1 MKIMSEQSQQPQ
13 LPPPQTSTS
22 SSVINVSSSNNNISD
37 LSSSSSN
44 LNAAT
49 HSSTTLS
56 ASSTTVA
63 AAAAATRFTYP
74 NEKSKYILQEII
86 GAGATAQVHAA
97 LCTENNERVA
107 IKRINLEKFN
117 TSMEE
122 LFKEIQVM
130 SQCHHE
136 NVVTYYTSFVVEEEL
151 WLVLRLLDGGSL
163 LDILKFRMKTMNIKH
178 GVLDEISIATVLR
191 EVLKGL
197 EYFHANGH
205 IHRDIKAGNIL
216 LGLDGSIQIADFG
229 VSAFISS
236 GGDMTRDKVKHT
248 FVGTPCWMAPEV
260 MEQKPTGY
268 DTKADI
274 WSLGITAIEL
284 ATGTAPYHK
293 YPPMKVLMMTLQNE
307 PPTLDFCAEEKDQY
321 KNYSKA
327 FRKMIGECLK
337 KDPAERPTAKMLLK
351 HDFFKRAKDKGYIAK
366 QLALPADARN
376 MKVKTRLPVPA
387 IATSGRW
394 SKKADGEW
402 VFDFD
407 EPANKSDCSDE
418 DVENNPAAALQ
429 LAASN
434 GKLNVDTDEEDN
446 DADATVHSDS
456 NQQSNLAAKLAS
468 NRINTPNNPP
478 LPSSS
483 DLTVNSSNNQQ
494 TTTAAASTTTTTAS
508 LASSSTTTTTATATA
523 TSTTTTTDNKQN
535 ANNNNPIHL
544 VLRMRDEKRE
554 LQDIKFDFLPK
565 DTVDEI
571 SHELVN
577 AQLIDAI
584 DMIAVSS
591 NLSKLLENN
600 SLSPITFPLKSS
612 VGPNEVPD
620 EKSLVGYAQLSIG
633 DK

>member
-1 MKIMSEQSQQPQ
+1 MSDH
-13 LPPPQTSTS
+13 LPASTS
-22 SSVINVSSSNNNISD
+22 SSALSASTNTISEISN
-37 LSSSSSN
+37 SSSN
-44 LNAAT
+44 LTTSSSQQAIQQS
-49 HSSTTLS
+49 SSTAGPGS
-56 ASSTTVA
+56 
-63 AAAAATRFTYP
+63 TRFTYP
-74 NEKSKYILQEII
+74 NDKNKYILQELI
-86 GAGATAQVHAA
+86 GAGATAHVHAA

-107 IKRINLEKFN
+107 IKRINLEKCN

-151 WLVLRLLDGGSL
+151 WLILRLLDGGSL

-229 VSAFISS
+229 VSAFIST

-293 YPPMKVLMMTLQNE
+293 YPPMKVLMMTLQND
-307 PPTLDFCAEEKDQY
+307 PPTLEFCAEEKDQY
-321 KNYSKA
+321 KNYSKS
-327 FRKMIGECLK
+327 FRKMIGECLR
-337 KDPAERPTAKMLLK
+337 KDPNERPSAKQLLK
-351 HDFFKRAKDKGYIAK
+351 HDFFKRAKDKSYIHK
-366 QLALPADARN
+366 NLALPAEARN
-376 MKVKTRLPVPA
+376 MKVKTRIPVPS

-402 VFDFD
+402 GFDFD
-407 EPANKSDCSDE
+407 DPPKAG
-418 DVENNPAAALQ
+418 ENEENSAAALQ
-429 LAASN
+429 LAAAH
-434 GKLNVDTDEEDN
+434 GKLRVDNSDDDDEE
-446 DADATVHSDS
+446 ADAGTVHS
-456 NQQSNLAAKLAS
+456 NQGQQQQASLIAQQQQQAAA
-468 NRINTPNNPP
+468 
-478 LPSSS
+478 
-483 DLTVNSSNNQQ
+483 NNQK
-494 TTTAAASTTTTTAS
+494 TVTVGAE
-508 LASSSTTTTTATATA
+508 
-523 TSTTTTTDNKQN
+523 
-535 ANNNNPIHL
+535 NNNPIHL

-577 AQLIDAI
+577 AKLIDAI

-612 VGPNEVPD
+612 VGPNEMPD
-620 EKSLVGYAQLSIG
+620 EKTLVGYAQLSIG
-633 DK
+633 SGPVN